1 MSVPAELQ
9 LIFEAFDRNARVTRA
24 LLATLS
30 MEDLDHSDGVGGYS
44 VGQHLADIVDFRPG
58 WLSRVSPAHAE
69 TVPDVTGDTPNWLTI
84 GSIAELQAAFDAGD
98 EAIKEAVLDAVR
110 EAASRR
116 SRGCWPRVP
125 GAGST
130 PRSPPP
136 SASSATCRASGTT
149 SAATPCGTRS
159 RKLLRSRSHWTS
171 TTSGL
176 T

>member
-98 EAIKEAVLDAVR
+98 EAIKEAVLSAVR
-110 EAASRR
+110 AGR
-116 SRGCWPRVP
+116 SFEKAYRSHPAQFMVHTIVHDSHHRGQIL
-125 GAGST
+125 A
-130 PRSPPP
+130 
-136 SASSATCRASGTT
+136 
-149 SAATPCGTRS
+149 
-159 RKLLRSRSHWTS
+159 LLRQAGRPADVRQELEDS
-171 TTSGL
+171 TWAIWRE
-176 T
+176 